1 MGVKMNPRLSFWKS
15 KTASASWGFGLV
27 WHGDKKGWVHYPM
40 KWHGF
45 RKSLTE
51 TWKHYKHAR
60 KYRNHPVNTRKHI
73 KHGT

>member
-15 KTASASWGFGLV
+15 KTPTASWGFGLV
-27 WHGDKKGWVHYPM
+27 WRGDKKGWVHYPM

-60 KYRNHPVNTRKHI
+60 KY
-73 KHGT
+73 GT